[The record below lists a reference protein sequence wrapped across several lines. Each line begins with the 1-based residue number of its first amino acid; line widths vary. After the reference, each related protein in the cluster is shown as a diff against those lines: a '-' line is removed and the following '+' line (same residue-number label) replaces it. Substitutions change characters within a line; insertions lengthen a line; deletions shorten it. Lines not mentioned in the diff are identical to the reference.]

1 MTAIALPRPHNTWL
15 DRLRTIQIGIGA
27 RGAVGMGLATKA
39 RGAAGGVDWSQWF
52 VNFWLFKGA
61 ASQTASYV
69 DLVSGLTMTPGTV
82 PTWNAATGLTFNGS
96 NQYLNTNFLI
106 ASGMTLMLQ
115 FTGLPTTGGE
125 TAMLGH
131 YKDGGARFQIG
142 KQVNTDA
149 VIYAGSTVQYAAPAL
164 PAGNLAIAGN
174 SAYRNGV
181 LESGVS
187 VGGSMVGATQT
198 LLLGARRRED
208 ESSIDTYTSF
218 TAVAMGRNPA
228 TLNGTQIAAAYAA
241 MAAL

>member
-1 MTAIALPRPHNTWL
+1 MTTIALPRPRNALL
-15 DRLRTIQIGIGA
+15 DRLRTIQIGVGA
-27 RGAVGMGLATKA
+27 RGAVGVGLATKA
-39 RGAAGGVDWSQWF
+39 GGVVEAGVDWSQWF

-61 ASQTASYV
+61 ASQETSYV
-69 DLVSGLTMTPGTV
+69 DRVAGLTMTLGTA

-125 TAMLGH
+125 TAMVGH
-131 YKDGGARFQIG
+131 YKNGGARFQIG
-142 KQVNTDA
+142 KQNIYDFL
-149 VIYAGSTVQYAAPAL
+149 IYAASEVLFVPPAL
-164 PAGNLAIAGN
+164 AAGNLAIAGS

-181 LESGVS
+181 LETGSA
-187 VGGSMVGATQT
+187 GGTAIGADQT

-208 ESSIDTYTSF
+208 TSGIDLYTPF
-218 TAVAMGRNPA
+218 TAIAMGRNTA
-228 TLNGTQIAAAYAA
+228 TLNGTQIAAACAA